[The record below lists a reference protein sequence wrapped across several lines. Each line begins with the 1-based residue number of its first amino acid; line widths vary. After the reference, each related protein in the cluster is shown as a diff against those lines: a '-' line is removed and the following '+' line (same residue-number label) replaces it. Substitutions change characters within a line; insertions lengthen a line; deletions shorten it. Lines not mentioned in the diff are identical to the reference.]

1 MEIAKPDVKFNVNE
15 ELFRK
20 YWRILK
26 LARTPTRDE
35 FRKIALVAAAGVLVV
50 GLIGFLIYIG
60 MIPLP

>member
-1 MEIAKPDVKFNVNE
+1 MEIAKPDIKFDVNE

-35 FRKIALVAAAGVLVV
+35 FRKIALVAAAGVLIV

-60 MIPLP
+60 MIPLS